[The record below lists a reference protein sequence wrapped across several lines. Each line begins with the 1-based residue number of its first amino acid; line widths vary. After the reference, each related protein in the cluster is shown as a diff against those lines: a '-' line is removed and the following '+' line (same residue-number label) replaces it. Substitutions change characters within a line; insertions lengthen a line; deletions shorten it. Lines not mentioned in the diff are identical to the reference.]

1 MFTGLIEE
9 VGKVKEINRKV
20 DGINVSIE
28 AKNILDDIKIG
39 DSIAVNGVCLTVVS
53 LSDRGF
59 SFDVSKETLD
69 RSNLKFLKIGE
80 YVNLERALKV
90 SDRLGGHIVQGHVDT
105 VGSITKITPLGE
117 HTIFEIEIPSKYLNL
132 VVEKGS
138 IAIDGISLTINSIKN
153 NRLFFNIIP
162 HTIKSTNLQFRKV
175 GDMVNIEF
183 DVIGKY
189 VWNMLEKIK
198 GKEETSLEKLLENF

>member
-9 VGKVKEINRKV
+9 VGKVKGINRKV

-28 AKNILDDIKIG
+28 ARNILDDIKIG

-105 VGSITKITPLGE
+105 TGSITKITPLGE
-117 HTIFEIEIPSKYLNL
+117 HTIFEIEIPPEYLNL
-132 VVEKGS
+132 AVEKGS

-175 GDMVNIEF
+175 GDIINIEF

>member
-9 VGKVKEINRKV
+9 VGKIKGINRKV

-28 AKNILDDIKIG
+28 ARNILDDIKIG

-53 LSDRGF
+53 LSDRKF

-117 HTIFEIEIPSKYLNL
+117 HTIFEIEIPSEYLNL

-153 NRLFFNIIP
+153 NRLSFNIIP

-175 GDMVNIEF
+175 GDIINIEF

-189 VWNMLEKIK
+189 VWNMLEKFK

>member
-9 VGKVKEINRKV
+9 VGKVKGITRKA
-20 DGINVSIE
+20 DGLTVSIE
-28 AKNILDDIKIG
+28 AGNILDDIKIG

-69 RSNLKFLKIGE
+69 RSNLKYLKIGD

-117 HTIFEIEIPSKYLNL
+117 HTIFEIEIPPEYLNL

-153 NRLFFNIIP
+153 NRLSFNIIP

-175 GDMVNIEF
+175 GDLVNIEF
-183 DVIGKY
+183 DIIGKY

-198 GKEETSLEKLLENF
+198 GKEKTSLEKLLENF

>member
-9 VGKVKEINRKV
+9 VGKVKGINRKV

-105 VGSITKITPLGE
+105 TGSITKITPLGE

-189 VWNMLEKIK
+189 VWNMLEKFK

>member
-28 AKNILDDIKIG
+28 AKNILEDIKIG
-39 DSIAVNGVCLTVVS
+39 DSVAVNGVCLTVVS

-117 HTIFEIEIPSKYLNL
+117 HTIFEIEIPSEYLNL

-189 VWNMLEKIK
+189 VWNMLEKFK

>member
-9 VGKVKEINRKV
+9 VGKVKGINRKV

-28 AKNILDDIKIG
+28 ARNILDDIKIG

-53 LSDRGF
+53 LSDKGF

-105 VGSITKITPLGE
+105 TGNITKITPLGE
-117 HTIFEIEIPSKYLNL
+117 HTIFEIEIPPEYLNL

-153 NRLFFNIIP
+153 NRLSFNIIP

-175 GDMVNIEF
+175 GDLVNIEF

>member
-117 HTIFEIEIPSKYLNL
+117 HTIFEIEIPPEYLNL

-189 VWNMLEKIK
+189 VWNMLEKFK